1 MKLKIKNIELE
12 RVIVFL
18 ENLDF
23 RGPKSVNRSKIT
35 NFLSQQLEEVAAG
48 EKTIQEDYKEDRK
61 QLEQSLKDYY
71 KETVTVEGDNYQK
84 GLGIIKFK
92 IKELTAEECEQEFSG
107 NDAYALSVLYE
118 AFDLDNE
125 ANEGGE
131 E

>member
-48 EKTIQEDYKEDRK
+48 EKIIQEDYKEDRK
-61 QLEQSLKDYY
+61 QLEKALKDYY
-71 KETVTVEGDNYQK
+71 RETVTVEGDNYQK
-84 GLGIIKFK
+84 GLGIIKSK
-92 IKELTAEECEQEFSG
+92 IKELTSEECEQEFSG
-107 NDAYALSVLYE
+107 NDAYALAVLYE

-125 ANEGGE
+125 GGE

>member
-48 EKTIQEDYKEDRK
+48 EKTIQEDYREDRA
-61 QLEQSLKDYY
+61 QLEKALKDYY

-84 GLGIIKFK
+84 GLGIIKSK
-92 IKELTAEECEQEFSG
+92 IKELTSEECEQEFKG
-107 NDAYALSVLYE
+107 KDAYALSVLYE

-125 ANEGGE
+125 GGE